1 MKKQTS
7 VAVTFDDAIKAR
19 LDAYCEL
26 NDIDA
31 QAVITEAVATFLK
44 SQAPEINQYR
54 DQSCF
59 LCLRERG
66 IRPYSMS
73 DKGAKAWM
81 CP

>member
-44 SQAPEINQYR
+44 SQAPEINKLISGPLLHSQK
-54 DQSCF
+54 SI
-59 LCLRERG
+59 G
-66 IRPYSMS
+66 
-73 DKGAKAWM
+73 
-81 CP
+81 

>member
-44 SQAPEINQYR
+44 SQAPEINQ
-54 DQSCF
+54 F
-59 LCLRERG
+59 LA
-66 IRPYSMS
+66 M
-73 DKGAKAWM
+73 
-81 CP
+81 

>member
-31 QAVITEAVATFLK
+31 QVVITEAVATFLK
-44 SQAPEINQYR
+44 SQAPEINQLISGYVAMG
-54 DQSCF
+54 QINTEISHAFSAC
-59 LCLRERG
+59 ESEAYAH
-66 IRPYSMS
+66 IR
-73 DKGAKAWM
+73 
-81 CP
+81 